1 MVTSEDLQRTAELI
15 KRAEKTLLSI
25 PENALRDLS
34 IAQNLV
40 GSLPTDYFKK
50 ITEQQ
55 KALADSFARIQIPDI
70 SYAIRQL
77 TNPFIQI
84 SVNVTAAFKRADELS
99 REASQILF
107 ALGWWIYPDWT
118 FTSLREIIQSHN
130 EGKDNEIEEA
140 ILAYFHETKLD
151 QMVQDWKTN
160 SKLSP
165 RIHILQDAVW
175 AHNQGRYT
183 LSIPALLPNVEG
195 MINEHSG
202 ETGYI
207 SQAKCLKIL
216 NDYVNKKYDLGPL
229 SSFYPLAVLKFVEGL
244 LQEKFEWGK
253 PSAKG
258 RHPIL
263 HGHHVTYNDKVF
275 SLKLL
280 LLIDYIQN
288 LI

>member
-1 MVTSEDLQRTAELI
+1 MASEELQRAAEFI
-15 KRAEKTLLSI
+15 KRAEKTLFSI
-25 PENALRDLS
+25 PENVFRGLS
-34 IAQNLV
+34 ITQSLV
-40 GSLPTDYFKK
+40 RSFPTNYFKE
-50 ITEQQ
+50 IAERQRV
-55 KALADSFARIQIPDI
+55 LADSFSHIQIPDI

-77 TNPFIQI
+77 TDPFIQI
-84 SVNVTAAFKRADELS
+84 SLNAAAAFKRADELT
-99 REASQILF
+99 REASQILLN
-107 ALGWWIYPDWT
+107 LGWWIYPDWT
-118 FTSLREIIQSHN
+118 FSSLREIIQSHN
-130 EGKDNEIEEA
+130 EGKDKEIEEA
-140 ILAYFHETKLD
+140 ILAYFNEAKLE

-165 RIHILQDAVW
+165 RMHILQDAIWV
-175 AHNQGRYT
+175 HNQGRYT

-207 SQAKCLKIL
+207 GQAKCLKIL
-216 NDYVNKKYDLGPL
+216 NAYVNKKHNLGPL

-263 HGHHVTYNDKVF
+263 HGHHVAYNDKVF